1 MLIDLDTI
9 SLGDDIRKCIAETD
23 LMHQKLTQARQE
35 LMSRCKHDYVIVI
48 VPHSRS
54 YAYSNSY
61 DDSDSEEHEQRQC
74 LVCARIETCGPGDVF
89 VYLKNPYASFNKNSF
104 NKNFDLNVLG
114 TDLLTLIRY
123 SIEKGQPCQNSRT
136 S

>member
-9 SLGDDIRKCIAETD
+9 SLGNDIRKCIAENV

-48 VPHSRS
+48 VPYSRS
-54 YAYSNSY
+54 YRSNSY
-61 DDSDSEEHEQRQC
+61 DDSDSEECEQRQC
-74 LVCARIETCGPGDVF
+74 LVCARIETCDPGDVF
-89 VYLKNPYASFNKNSF
+89 VYLKNPNARF
-104 NKNFDLNVLG
+104 NKNFDLNVLD

>member
-9 SLGDDIRKCIAETD
+9 SLGNDIRKCIAETD
-23 LMHQKLTQARQE
+23 LLYKKLTKDRQE
-35 LMSRCKHDYVIVI
+35 LMSRCKHDHVIVL

-74 LVCARIETCGPGDVF
+74 LVCGMIEARNPGDVF
-89 VYLKNPYASFNKNSF
+89 VSLQNPNVSF
-104 NKNFDLNVLG
+104 NKNFNLHVLG
-114 TDLLTLIRY
+114 TDLPTLLKY
-123 SIEKGQPCQNSRT
+123 CIEKGQPCQNSRT

>member
-35 LMSRCKHDYVIVI
+35 LMSRCKHDHVIVI

-61 DDSDSEEHEQRQC
+61 DDSDSAELEQRQC
-74 LVCARIETCGPGDVF
+74 LVCGRIEVRDPDDVF
-89 VYLKNPYASFNKNSF
+89 VYLKNPNAIFNR
-104 NKNFDLNVLG
+104 NFDLHVLD
-114 TDLLTLIRY
+114 TDLPTLIRY
-123 SIEKGQPCQNSRT
+123 CIEKGQPCQNSRT